1 VIKMCQALQEAESEL
16 SGLQLSRRQAES
28 KVRRRL
34 NTMVNGAQSAQRSR
48 ISRAHQHMPMQLLAQ
63 KQWEHEHPES
73 RSEGEDE
80 EASDCEG
87 SSSSGEEKSWDE
99 KEGGGK
105 VAETVAGSDR
115 KMKRTES
122 QQSSYRVGYLPP
134 EKVASPFATR
144 KMVTPLGR

>member
-1 VIKMCQALQEAESEL
+1 
-16 SGLQLSRRQAES
+16 
-28 KVRRRL
+28 
-34 NTMVNGAQSAQRSR
+34 
-48 ISRAHQHMPMQLLAQ
+48 MQLLAQ

-87 SSSSGEEKSWDE
+87 SSSSEEKSWDE

-134 EKVASPFATR
+134 DKVASPFATR